1 MPRQQITHAAIF
13 RVLIAGF
20 MLVILL
26 LITAAFISVQSIRSI
41 KESVADLVGEELL
54 ATRLI
59 DDIQHEQVALSAVFL
74 KLAGDPEAVDREK
87 VLSELDDAD
96 ARMDDI
102 DEMVKGTPEE
112 ALWNGL
118 KRASSAFS
126 EEARRLLSLEHPTTL
141 LSRDLFRRHQDALA
155 IVAKVAAASHAN
167 ASAARDKIE
176 SRSAELVK
184 HSALLLGAC
193 LLFALLCAMLTVRMT
208 LDLFRRM
215 ERQTGELSRVS
226 WHLLENQEIT
236 ARRFS
241 HELHDELG
249 QSLTAVK
256 ANLHALRSS
265 GDGLDSAR
273 LEDCIALVNESISNV
288 RELSQLLHPTI
299 LDDFGLDAAIGWLA
313 ERFTQRTRIEVDYRS
328 DFTGRVTEETE
339 THLFRIC
346 QEALTNAARH
356 SGATAVTVRLVP
368 HGDKLRLVVS
378 DNGSGLSDAAAEQRG
393 MGLVGMRAR
402 ARGVGGTLSIDSVK
416 GKGVTITAE
425 IPANGARHKQEDKDL
440 VGR

>member
-26 LITAAFISVQSIRSI
+26 LIAAVVIGVQSIRSI

-74 KLAGDPEAVDREK
+74 KLSRDPEAVDREK

-102 DEMVKGTPEE
+102 EGTVKGTSEE
-112 ALWNGL
+112 ALWSEL
-118 KRASSAFS
+118 KKASGGFS
-126 EEARRLLSLEHPTTL
+126 QEARRLLSLDNPTTL

-155 IVAKVAAASHAN
+155 IVARLAAASHAK
-167 ASAARDKIE
+167 ASAARQEIE
-176 SRSAELVK
+176 TRSRELLK

-193 LLFALLCAMLTVRMT
+193 LLLALVCAMLTVRMT
-208 LDLFRRM
+208 VDLFRRM

-226 WHLLENQEIT
+226 WHLLESQEVT

-256 ANLHALRSS
+256 ANLHGLAS
-265 GDGLDSAR
+265 GGGMDRAR
-273 LEDCIALVNESISNV
+273 LEDCVALVNESIGNV

-299 LDDFGLDAAIGWLA
+299 LDDFGLNAAIGWLA
-313 ERFTQRTRIEVDYRS
+313 ERFTQRTAIEVDFRS
-328 DFTGRVTEETE
+328 EFKERLGEETE

-346 QEALTNAARH
+346 QEALTNTARH
-356 SGATAVTVRLVP
+356 SGATRVEIRLEQ
-368 HGDKLRLVVS
+368 HGERLRLTVS
-378 DNGSGLSDAAAEQRG
+378 DNGRGLPDGAAEQNG
-393 MGLVGMRAR
+393 MGLIGMRAR
-402 ARGVGGTLSIDSVK
+402 ARGVGGTLRIDSAK
-416 GKGVTITAE
+416 GKGLTITAE
-425 IPANGARHKQEDKDL
+425 VPLRGTGKHQENKNL

>member
-1 MPRQQITHAAIF
+1 MPRQQITHGAIF

-20 MLVILL
+20 MLVMLL
-26 LITAAFISVQSIRSI
+26 LIAAVIIGVQSIRSI
-41 KESVADLVGEELL
+41 KESVADLVGEEFL

-74 KLAGDPEAVDREK
+74 KLSRQPEAVDREK

-102 DEMVKGTPEE
+102 DATVAGTAEE
-112 ALWNGL
+112 PLWNEL
-118 KRASSAFS
+118 KKASTAFS
-126 EEARRLLSLEHPTTL
+126 EEARRLLSLDKPTTL

-155 IVAKVAAASHAN
+155 IVAKVAAVSHAN
-167 ASAARDKIE
+167 ASAARQKIE
-176 SRSAELVK
+176 ARSRELLR

-193 LLFALLCAMLTVRMT
+193 LLLALLCAMLTVRMT
-208 LDLFRRM
+208 VDLLRRM
-215 ERQTGELSRVS
+215 EKQTGELSRVS
-226 WHLLENQEIT
+226 WHLLENQETT

-249 QSLTAVK
+249 QSLTAMK
-256 ANLHALRSS
+256 ANLHALSTSDNIDR
-265 GDGLDSAR
+265 AR
-273 LEDCIALVNESISNV
+273 LDDCVALVNESIGNV

-299 LDDFGLDAAIGWLA
+299 LDDFGLNAAVGWLA
-313 ERFTQRTRIEVDYRS
+313 ERFTQRTGIEVDYQS
-328 DFTGRVTEETE
+328 EFTGRMGDEME

-356 SGATAVTVRLVP
+356 SGANTVVIRLAPRGDKVRLTI
-368 HGDKLRLVVS
+368 S
-378 DNGSGLSDAAAEQRG
+378 DNGCGLSDMKAEQRG
-393 MGLVGMRAR
+393 MGIIGMRAR
-402 ARGVGGTLSIDSVK
+402 ARGVGGTLNIDSAKDK
-416 GKGVTITAE
+416 GLTITAE
-425 IPANGARHKQEDKDL
+425 VPARGAKDRQEDKNL

>member
-1 MPRQQITHAAIF
+1 MPRQEITHAAIF

-26 LITAAFISVQSIRSI
+26 LIAAAFISVQSIRSI

-74 KLAGDPEAVDREK
+74 KLSRHPEAVDREK

-102 DEMVKGTPEE
+102 NETVAGTIEE
-112 ALWNGL
+112 PLWSEL
-118 KRASSAFS
+118 KKASTAFS
-126 EEARRLLSLEHPTTL
+126 EEARRLLSLDDATTL

-155 IVAKVAAASHAN
+155 IVAKVAAVSHAN
-167 ASAARDKIE
+167 ASAAQEKIE
-176 SRSAELVK
+176 TRSRELMR

-193 LLFALLCAMLTVRMT
+193 LLLALLCAMLTVRMT
-208 LDLFRRM
+208 VDLFRRM
-215 ERQTGELSRVS
+215 EKQTTELSRVS
-226 WHLLENQEIT
+226 WHLLENQETT

-256 ANLHALRSS
+256 ANLHALAAS
-265 GDGLDSAR
+265 DGIDRAR
-273 LEDCIALVNESISNV
+273 LDDCVALVNESIGNV

-299 LDDFGLDAAIGWLA
+299 LDDFGLNAAIGWLA
-313 ERFTQRTRIEVDYRS
+313 ERFTQRTGIEVDYHS
-328 DFTGRVTEETE
+328 EFTERMGEETE

-346 QEALTNAARH
+346 QEALTNVARH
-356 SGATAVTVRLVP
+356 SGATAVAIRLAP
-368 HGDKLRLVVS
+368 HGDKVRLTIS
-378 DNGSGLSDAAAEQRG
+378 DNGSGLSDGTAEQRG
-393 MGLVGMRAR
+393 MGIIGMRAR
-402 ARGVGGTLSIDSVK
+402 ARGVGGTLDINSAKDK
-416 GKGVTITAE
+416 GLTITAE
-425 IPANGARHKQEDKDL
+425 VPARGARDEQKDKDL